1 MTQGPAEQQTT
12 SSQQQQQQ
20 QNAPPP
26 VLSAMAA
33 LEAARSGRL
42 ALLDTRG
49 VRAFSELH
57 VSGAACLLTLPL
69 NLRRLASGKR
79 SLHNA
84 VLRGTGD
91 QRLWAQPNGL
101 ALSGRVGVA
110 LYGEAGGTTTPAL
123 RAAVASLHA
132 SGVAARVV
140 DGGFAA
146 LQPLM
151 KEGEAERGG
160 TEAWCLHRVQPPSS
174 PAADASG
181 KAGSDLAMASYD
193 GSGAVVCCA
202 RHLAGTGDGL
212 LAGNVRGPSA
222 TQTTLAQ
229 VVPGLYVGCQHDAQD
244 AELLK
249 QHNIR

>member
-1 MTQGPAEQQTT
+1 M
-12 SSQQQQQQ
+12 
-20 QNAPPP
+20 
-26 VLSAMAA
+26 LSAMAA
-33 LEAARSGRL
+33 LDAARNGRL

-91 QRLWAQPNGL
+91 ERLWAQPNGL
-101 ALSGRVGVA
+101 ALRGRVGVA
-110 LYGEAGGTTTPAL
+110 LYGEAGGATTPAL
-123 RAAVASLHA
+123 RAAVAGLHA

-151 KEGEAERGG
+151 QEGEVESGG
-160 TEAWCLHRVQPPSS
+160 TEAWCLHRVQPLPPPSS
-174 PAADASG
+174 AADAS
-181 KAGSDLAMASYD
+181 LAMAAYD
-193 GSGAVVCCA
+193 DSGTVVCCA
-202 RHLAGTGDGL
+202 RHLAGASDG
-212 LAGNVRGPSA
+212 GPSA
-222 TQTTLAQ
+222 IQRTLAQ
-229 VVPGLYVGCQHDAQD
+229 VVPGVYVGCQHDAQD